1 MNNERPIRIY
11 VHPTLAEELKIRK
24 EILEKKLAEKGNGY
38 SLNGGMPIVSK
49 IAALEL
55 KKKRKGVKKNINIA
69 IQKVKGVKK
78 NEITAIW

>member
-11 VHPTLAEELKIRK
+11 VHPMLAEELKKRK
-24 EILEKKLAEKGNGY
+24 ELLEKELQKKGNGY

-49 IAALEL
+49 IAAIEL
-55 KKKRKGVKKNINIA
+55 KNKREGIKKKINIE

-78 NEITAIW
+78 NEISAIW